1 MEAII
6 IPYRGTVGD
15 KSRLRSDLKET
26 SVGKLLYH
34 MTQNLINEVSMIET
48 DVHLYILTKKNN
60 LSFSGKFTLL
70 SDKGNELNESLTNAF
85 KEIEE
90 DIITII
96 MADLPLIKSEEIKA
110 ILYRHKIEK
119 KILLGPTPDNGT
131 SILTFNKNN
140 SFPLVF
146 GKNSALR
153 FRDVFEE
160 EAISYE
166 ILESKDIYRDIDKFK
181 DLLEIMENNSIPEN
195 IRQIIKE
202 CVDFE

>member
-195 IRQIIKE
+195 IRQIIEE

>member
-6 IPYRGTVGD
+6 IPYRGTASD

-26 SVGKLLYH
+26 SVDKLLYY

-48 DVHLYILTKKNN
+48 DVRLYILTKKNN

-70 SDKGNELNESLTNAF
+70 LDKGNELNESLTNAF
-85 KEIEE
+85 KEIKE
-90 DIITII
+90 DIITIV
-96 MADLPLIKSEEIKA
+96 MADLPLIKSEEIKE

-153 FRDVFEE
+153 FRDVFEK

-166 ILESKDIYRDIDKFK
+166 ILESKDFYRDIDKFK

>member
-6 IPYRGTVGD
+6 IPYRGTVSD

-26 SVGKLLYH
+26 SVGKLLYC
-34 MTQNLINEVSMIET
+34 MTQNLINEVSIIET

>member
-6 IPYRGTVGD
+6 IPYRGTVND
-15 KSRLRSDLKET
+15 KSRLRSDLNET

-34 MTQNLINEVSMIET
+34 MTQNLINEVSKIES

-70 SDKGNELNESLTNAF
+70 SDKGDELNESLTNAF
-85 KEIEE
+85 KEIKE
-90 DIITII
+90 DIITIV
-96 MADLPLIKSEEIKA
+96 MADLPLIKSEEIEE
-110 ILYRHKIEK
+110 ILYKHKIEK

-153 FRDVFEE
+153 FRDVFEK
-160 EAISYE
+160 EAISYA
-166 ILESKDIYRDIDKFK
+166 ILESKSVYRDIDKFK
-181 DLLEIMENNSIPEN
+181 DLIELMENNSIPEN
-195 IRQIIKE
+195 ISQIIKE

>member
-6 IPYRGTVGD
+6 IPYRGTASD

-26 SVGKLLYH
+26 SVGKLLNY
-34 MTQNLINEVSMIET
+34 MTQNLINEVSKIES

-60 LSFSGKFTLL
+60 LSFSGNFTVLL
-70 SDKGNELNESLTNAF
+70 DNGDELNESLTNAF
-85 KEIEE
+85 KEIKEN
-90 DIITII
+90 IITIV
-96 MADLPLIKSEEIKA
+96 MADLPLIKSEEIQK
-110 ILYRHKIEK
+110 ILHKYKTEK

-146 GKNSALR
+146 GKNSALK
-153 FRDVFEE
+153 FRDVFEK

-166 ILESKDIYRDIDKFK
+166 ILENKDVYRDIDKFK
-181 DLLEIMENNSIPEN
+181 DLIEIMENNSIPEN
-195 IRQIIKE
+195 IKQIIKE

>member
-6 IPYRGTVGD
+6 IPYRGTVSD

-26 SVGKLLYH
+26 SVGKLLYY

>member
-26 SVGKLLYH
+26 SVGKLLHH

>member
-34 MTQNLINEVSMIET
+34 MTQNLINEISMIET

>member
-1 MEAII
+1 LEAII
-6 IPYRGTVGD
+6 IPYRGTVND
-15 KSRLRSDLKET
+15 KSRLRSNLKET

-34 MTQNLINEVSMIET
+34 MTQNLINEVSKIES

-60 LSFSGKFTLL
+60 LSFSGKFTVL

-85 KEIEE
+85 KEIKE
-90 DIITII
+90 DIITIV
-96 MADLPLIKSEEIKA
+96 MADLPLINSEEIKE
-110 ILYRHKIEK
+110 ILCKHKIEK

-140 SFPLVF
+140 AFPLVF

-153 FRDVFEE
+153 FKDVFEK
-160 EAISYE
+160 EALSYE
-166 ILESKDIYRDIDKFK
+166 ILESKFVYRDIDKFK
-181 DLLEIMENNSIPEN
+181 DLIELKENNSIPEN
-195 IRQIIKE
+195 IKQIIKE

>member
-6 IPYRGTVGD
+6 IPYRGTVND
-15 KSRLRSDLKET
+15 KSRLRSNLKET

-34 MTQNLINEVSMIET
+34 MTQNLINEVSKIES

-60 LSFSGKFTLL
+60 LSFSGKFTVL

-85 KEIEE
+85 KEIKE
-90 DIITII
+90 DIITIV
-96 MADLPLIKSEEIKA
+96 MADLPLINSEEIKE
-110 ILYRHKIEK
+110 ILCKHKIEK

-140 SFPLVF
+140 AFPLVF

-153 FRDVFEE
+153 FKDVFEK
-160 EAISYE
+160 EALSYE
-166 ILESKDIYRDIDKFK
+166 ILESKFVYRDIDKFK
-181 DLLEIMENNSIPEN
+181 DLIELKENNSIPEN
-195 IRQIIKE
+195 IKQIIKE

>member
-6 IPYRGTVGD
+6 IPYRGTVND
-15 KSRLRSDLKET
+15 KSRLRSDLEET
-26 SVGKLLYH
+26 SVGKLLFH
-34 MTQNLINEVSMIET
+34 MTQNLINEVSQIES

-60 LSFSGKFTLL
+60 LSFSGKFTVLY
-70 SDKGNELNESLTNAF
+70 DKGDELNESLTSAF
-85 KEIEE
+85 KEIKE
-90 DIITII
+90 DIITIV
-96 MADLPLIKSEEIKA
+96 MADLPLIKSEEIKE
-110 ILYRHKIEK
+110 IIYRHKIEK

-153 FRDVFEE
+153 FRDVFEK
-160 EAISYE
+160 EALSYE
-166 ILESKDIYRDIDKFK
+166 ILESKDVYRDIDKFK
-181 DLLEIMENNSIPEN
+181 DLLEIMN